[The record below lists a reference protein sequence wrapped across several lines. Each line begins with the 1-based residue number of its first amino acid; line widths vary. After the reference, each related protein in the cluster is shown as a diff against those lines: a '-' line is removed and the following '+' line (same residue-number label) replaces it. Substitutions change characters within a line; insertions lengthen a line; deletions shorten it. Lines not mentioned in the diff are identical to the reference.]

1 MGFLILGLV
10 LFLGVHSLRIISDER
25 RSQWVERLGEKRFK
39 LVYAVLSIAGF
50 VILCVG
56 FAQSKLDPIVIWTPP
71 VWIKHLVSLLVLL
84 ACVLVVAAY
93 VPGNHI
99 KARLGHPMYAGVKIW
114 ALSHLLANG
123 LLAEIVLFGAFLIWA
138 VLGFR
143 AGRRRDRLSPV
154 PAPEANLRATLL
166 AVALGVAFFAV
177 FAFYLHQQLFGVR
190 PFGA

>member
-1 MGFLILGLV
+1 MHTLILGLI

-25 RSQWVERLGEKRFK
+25 RTQLRERLGEKPFK
-39 LVYAVLSIAGF
+39 VLYAVLSLVGF

-114 ALSHLLANG
+114 ALAHLLANG

-143 AGRRRDRLSPV
+143 AGRRRDRLAQA
-154 PAPEANLRATLL
+154 PAPEANGRATLL

-190 PFGA
+190 PFGV

>member
-1 MGFLILGLV
+1 MRTLILGLI
-10 LFLGVHSLRIISDER
+10 LFLGVHSLRIISDQR
-25 RSQWVERLGEKRFK
+25 RTQLRDRLGEKPFK
-39 LVYAVLSIAGF
+39 VLYAVLSLVGF

-114 ALSHLLANG
+114 ALAHLLANG

-143 AGRRRDRLSPV
+143 AGRRRDRLTQA
-154 PAPEANLRATLL
+154 PAPEANGRATLL